1 MDSSS
6 RCIRSPRRRSRTAH
20 SRSSRRSSRSSC
32 ASSSPWRRRW
42 GAASEGL
49 GCEVA
54 YNRSR
59 MQGVWTW
66 CLRYL
71 PGDRTNRYL
80 VVTVAIS
87 VLLHI
92 GVGLGLILHGAAQQ
106 RIISK
111 RGEPLLVDIAPSRP
125 NESAPIG
132 NPSRPPGPDAP
143 APPARAAAPAPPVPP
158 APRAA
163 PTPPSPATAP
173 APAPRA
179 APKPPRVASAP
190 SDQSPTAGMFRRGG
204 GGGGLK
210 GGRGGIEGE
219 AIPLD
224 TPDPR
229 YQDYFNQIRERIKS
243 KWIYPYEAS
252 SRGIG
257 GELAIEFGIAKSGEL
272 QFIERR
278 RSSGVELLDDY
289 AMRAVQLASPFP
301 PVPDAI
307 SKGGLPIHGIF
318 RYQLLGS
325 GMINQY
331 LR

>member
-1 MDSSS
+1 
-6 RCIRSPRRRSRTAH
+6 
-20 SRSSRRSSRSSC
+20 
-32 ASSSPWRRRW
+32 
-42 GAASEGL
+42 
-49 GCEVA
+49 
-54 YNRSR
+54 

-71 PGDRTNRYL
+71 PEDRTNRYL

-92 GVGLGLILHGAAQQ
+92 GVGLVLILGGAQQ

-111 RGEPLLVDIAPSRP
+111 RGEPLLVDIAPSLP
-125 NESAPIG
+125 NERAPLG
-132 NPSRPPGPDAP
+132 DPSRQVGPDAP
-143 APPARAAAPAPPVPP
+143 KRAAPPTPP
-158 APRAA
+158 APRAV
-163 PTPPSPATAP
+163 PTPP

-179 APKPPRVASAP
+179 APKAPEAPRNVAKAPPQPGAPTPLLGTPSPPRVASAP
-190 SDQSPTAGMFRRGG
+190 SDQSPTAGMFRRG

-278 RSSGVELLDDY
+278 RSSGVEMLDDY